1 MPDSRRLGALS
12 LNAGAPG
19 PLCLGIAGWTVG
31 VDLPEPGPRESLRR
45 AFAPFVLPGV
55 PEGPRVP
62 TLRLAAPSV
71 ARPAPATR
79 LMPQVHR
86 EADGALGLEG
96 EDYSAR
102 LSADGLSAS
111 VTGQGRFPVETVLKV
126 MLAAEL
132 ARRGG
137 LLVHGVALAHQGRAA
152 LFTGHSGAG
161 KSTLGALW
169 TEAGGTRL
177 SDELVAVWPA
187 PGGGW
192 RAAGT
197 PWNVGLP
204 QEAALAAVG
213 TLAWDTGSR
222 WEARSAADVGRLLL
236 PNALLPED
244 SAAGRGGLLMA
255 AGRLLSQVEPVRLV
269 FARDASAARVVRE
282 ALEASGHG

>member
-1 MPDSRRLGALS
+1 MPRSGRI
-12 LNAGAPG
+12 G
-19 PLCLGIAGWTVG
+19 PLPLNGGRSALGLGIAGWTV
-31 VDLPEPGPRESLRR
+31 VVELPEAGPRESLRR
-45 AFAPFVLPGV
+45 AFSSFVLPDV

-62 TLRLAAPSV
+62 RVRLAAPGV
-71 ARPAPATR
+71 ARPAPAVR
-79 LMPQVHR
+79 QMPQVHR

-102 LSADGLSAS
+102 LSPDGLSAT
-111 VTGQGRFPVETVLKV
+111 VTGEGRFPVETVLKV

-137 LLVHGVALAHQGRAA
+137 LLVHGVALAHEGRAA

-169 TEAGGTRL
+169 TEAGGTLL
-177 SDELVAVWPA
+177 SDELVAVWPG

-204 QEAALAAVG
+204 REAALAAVG
-213 TLAWDTGSR
+213 TLAWDAGSR
-222 WEARSAADVGRLLL
+222 WETQAAGDVGRLLL
-236 PNALLPED
+236 LNALLPEA

-255 AGRLLSQVEPVRLV
+255 AGRLLSRVVPVRLV
-269 FARDASAARVVRE
+269 FARDASAARVVRA
-282 ALEASGHG
+282 ALEARGHG